1 MAETKEAGWNWEISP
16 KHKAGQSGMEHKQP
30 ANKCEGHEDLNVKEN
45 RYVWLANYW
54 AERERIVLRLC
65 QPHP

>member
-1 MAETKEAGWNWEISP
+1 
-16 KHKAGQSGMEHKQP
+16 MEHKQP
-30 ANKCEGHEDLNVKEN
+30 ANECVCHEDLNVKEN
-45 RYVWLANYW
+45 SYVWLANYW